1 MTYDELLT
9 RELLKPQRRP
19 HTHEEHD
26 LQSACVRWFRLQYP
40 QLAPLLFAVPNGT
53 NKSRAARVQ
62 FKEEGLLSG
71 VADMLLLIPRG
82 GYHGMCIEMKTRTGR
97 QSETQKAWQ
106 LAVEEQGY
114 RYIVLRSL
122 DEFMILIKNYIK

>member
-1 MTYDELLT
+1 MTYDKLIK
-9 RELLKPQRRP
+9 RERREP
-19 HTHEEHD
+19 VKHSEHD
-26 LQSACVRWFRLQYP
+26 IQTACVHWFRLQYP

-53 NKSRAARVQ
+53 NKSRAARVH
-62 FKEEGLLSG
+62 FKDEGLLSG
-71 VADMLLLIPRG
+71 VADMLLLIPRC
-82 GYHGMCIEMKTRTGR
+82 GYHGLCIEMKTRTGR

-122 DEFMILIKNYIK
+122 DEFMELIKNYIK